1 MNLLHA
7 LGIAIFGALVCGCAP
22 PSLTVQ
28 KPYEPV
34 AGEQFTYAIQPVAEV
49 SAEALDIMDAR
60 LKSRLGDRLQR
71 ALEPSGRRI
80 EIAITNYYMRHGAA
94 RHLLGIMAGA
104 DNILSRVKVRDAA
117 GDVLAEFV
125 VESGNATAWGT
136 SRGLIEDHVDK
147 IVTYLQAAGGRTGG
161 RGSPAGNSPEAT
173 DSPDSA
179 AHPCREDRKRFCPDL
194 MRGPG
199 SNKCLRQHEQ
209 ELSPACQARLRTQN

>member
-1 MNLLHA
+1 MNPLRA
-7 LGIAIFGALVCGCAP
+7 LRIAIFSVLACGCAP

-34 AGEQFTYAIQPVAEV
+34 AGERFTYTIKPEVDV
-49 SAEALDIMDAR
+49 SAEALDIMDTR

-71 ALEPSGRRI
+71 ASEPSGRRI

-104 DNILSRVKVRDAA
+104 DNILSRVTVRGVG
-117 GDVLAEFV
+117 GDVVAEFV

-147 IVTYLQAAGGRTGG
+147 IVSYLQAAGGRTGG
-161 RGSPAGNSPEAT
+161 RASPDGKAPEAN
-173 DSPDSA
+173 DSSDA
-179 AHPCREDRKRFCPDL
+179 AANPCREDRKRFCPDL

-209 ELSPACQARLRTQN
+209 ELSPACQARLRSLK